1 MIRGDTGLS
10 RLVNNRSKYD
20 HRTYVCHYCLHPF
33 LSESLRTAHLPY
45 CSPHGPQ
52 KVELVD
58 EDNKIMKFKN
68 YFHALRCPFTIYC
81 DFEAILKKADI
92 CLNNPAASSTTEY
105 EHHEVCGFAYI
116 VVCADPKQTQKPVL
130 YRGANAVQ
138 KFLEMISKEEKKLMT
153 FYRTLYQ

>member
-1 MIRGDTGLS
+1 MNDISINVLGYSEEDDEVFPLYYTSLSSAVHEMNLLLISNGEEHQYCLIRGEAGLS

-33 LSESLRTAHLPY
+33 SSESLRTAHLPY

-68 YFHALRCPFTIYC
+68 YFHALRCPFAIYC
-81 DFEAILKKADI
+81 DFEAILKK
-92 CLNNPAASSTTEY
+92 L
-105 EHHEVCGFAYI
+105 
-116 VVCADPKQTQKPVL
+116 
-130 YRGANAVQ
+130 
-138 KFLEMISKEEKKLMT
+138 T
-153 FYRTLYQ
+153 FV